1 MDPSQPDDH
10 AYFSEAWPAVALE
23 CQAPWCARILSGEKT
38 VECRRY
44 PLPSKLQGKAIWL
57 VESCGEEGV
66 PVLGDVV
73 NAGDPAGTIVGWV
86 EFAGCK
92 AYKCEAD
99 FISDVAKHC
108 VQPGNAFSWKAGQTE
123 AIYGW
128 EVGNTQTA
136 SPERQP
142 VPGMKRIY
150 RSLFAM
156 ERVI

>member
-73 NAGDPAGTIVGWV
+73 NAGDPAGTIDKQRLSMDGRHPTQVR
-86 EFAGCK
+86 FH
-92 AYKCEAD
+92 
-99 FISDVAKHC
+99 I
-108 VQPGNAFSWKAGQTE
+108 
-123 AIYGW
+123 IYGRCT
-128 EVGNTQTA
+128 GL
-136 SPERQP
+136 R
-142 VPGMKRIY
+142 
-150 RSLFAM
+150 
-156 ERVI
+156 